1 MAIKVFIADDH
12 AVVRDGLKSILEAEG
27 DMNIVGTASDGRQAV
42 RQLCKLKPDVVI
54 MDIAMP
60 ELNGIE
66 ATEQVCETCPSAQVV
81 ILSMHATSEYIFRA
95 LKAGAKGYLLKE
107 SAGQEVVNA
116 VRTVEKGRR
125 YLSQQIEEAVINDYM
140 NRHETAI
147 TKSPL
152 DMLSSRER
160 EILQLVV
167 EGKPSVEIAGILFIS
182 PKTVETYRSRMM
194 QKLKVRDL
202 PGLVK
207 FAIQHGITSL
217 DT

>member
-66 ATEQVCETCPSAQVV
+66 ATEQVCKSCPSTGVV

-116 VRTVEKGRR
+116 VRTVANGRR

-140 NRHETAI
+140 NRHETAL

-194 QKLKVRDL
+194 QKLKVSDL

-207 FAIQHGITSL
+207 FAIQHGITTL